1 MADPALTVSADLL
14 DEVLGGSPDE
24 IDEQLREAVAQ
35 MAQPSRGPS
44 EDAMRAAKLR
54 GAFTV
59 VTDWLLAKR
68 VPNLSDVQWLFLST
82 GAAATAVRVEGAGA
96 PASFELIPQAVYDYL
111 KAQRAAKAARPA
123 WAAPVLD
130 VEDRIRAIARG
141 ELVGMDAAQSRRRK
155 PGKPIGADQMK
166 DKVRGRLE
174 GLGGEAR
181 QAVSQAEAALAAFA
195 ALREDKILA
204 GLKLNVE
211 VLKKYAQIAGAPGT
225 RNEGELKFLAS
236 VNDKLATL
244 SQSIAGTGAAI
255 EKAGADLGARGKA
268 LESRLADLRSSRE
281 ELERLEAGATED
293 VEDAAYDV
301 DTIAAIRKDADTI
314 ASFAVKA
321 AESAD
326 NKNAWSGAR
335 ILLKAHWEGFGVPA
349 QECLATVPAVVAALE
364 KIGKIHVNVF
374 PKDADGQFVIPPILI
389 EPVRNFVEFFDDRIV
404 LSVVSGEAPRKGP
417 KVSLTPEIGR

>member
-1 MADPALTVSADLL
+1 
-14 DEVLGGSPDE
+14 
-24 IDEQLREAVAQ
+24 
-35 MAQPSRGPS
+35 
-44 EDAMRAAKLR
+44 
-54 GAFTV
+54 
-59 VTDWLLAKR
+59 
-68 VPNLSDVQWLFLST
+68 
-82 GAAATAVRVEGAGA
+82 
-96 PASFELIPQAVYDYL
+96 
-111 KAQRAAKAARPA
+111 
-123 WAAPVLD
+123 
-130 VEDRIRAIARG
+130 
-141 ELVGMDAAQSRRRK
+141 
-155 PGKPIGADQMK
+155 
-166 DKVRGRLE
+166 
-174 GLGGEAR
+174 
-181 QAVSQAEAALAAFA
+181 
-195 ALREDKILA
+195 
-204 GLKLNVE
+204 
-211 VLKKYAQIAGAPGT
+211 
-225 RNEGELKFLAS
+225 
-236 VNDKLATL
+236 LATL

-417 KVSLTPEIGR
+417 KVSLTPGIALTAARLSARHVVDDAASGSGGPAGSRAARSTRRPHRLRLPYAVAPRR